1 MFLNVI
7 WLLISD
13 DLKSVNSP
21 DLKIPLLGIY
31 CNEIVLSGQQSMV
44 DDRVRRRKTQ
54 HQTKVVSHKHHTTC
68 KTFVGEF
75 EME

>member
-54 HQTKVVSHKHHTTC
+54 QTKVVSHKHHTIC